1 MKVIILAAGKGER
14 LYPLTQKIPKSLL
27 ELGKG
32 ITVLETQVKNIKICG
47 VSEVI
52 IVGGYKVEQIE
63 AKIKNYR
70 EDIHI
75 KIVYNPF
82 YDISDNLV
90 SAWMARYEMHGD
102 FVLMNGDDVFHP
114 HVLEGLLK
122 NDTEICMVID
132 KKEGYEEDDMKVVT
146 KGDGVYKVSKE
157 IPAEEANG
165 ESIGMMKFQGGG
177 KKKFVTT
184 LEKMVRKKENL
195 NKFYLAALQ
204 QIMND
209 GFPVH
214 YFECSMGEWGEI
226 DFHPDLKH
234 IQKNID
240 KYFNVVKGWND

>member
-32 ITVLETQVKNIKICG
+32 ITVIETQLKNIKISG

-63 AKIKNYR
+63 AKIKNYNGLS
-70 EDIHI
+70 I

-82 YDISDNLV
+82 YGISDNLV
-90 SAWMARYEMHGD
+90 SAWMARYEMYGD
-102 FVLMNGDDVFHP
+102 FVLVNGDDVFHP

-132 KKEGYEEDDMKVVT
+132 RKEEYMEDDMKVVT
-146 KGDGVYKVSKE
+146 KGDGVYKVSKG

-165 ESIGMMKFQGGG
+165 ESIGMMKFQGNG

-195 NKFYLAALQ
+195 NKFYLATLQ
-204 QIMND
+204 QIMDD

-214 YFECSMGEWGEI
+214 YFECSVRDWGEI
-226 DFHPDLKH
+226 DIHPDLKY

-240 KYFNVVKGWND
+240 KYFDVVKGWSD